1 MTNPS
6 LGLGAFIV
14 NIFISQQFIIVIN
27 FGLDGLADYPLGTK
41 ENLKNNDTGNI

>member
-27 FGLDGLADYPLGTK
+27 FGLDGLADYIGDK
-41 ENLKNNDTGNI
+41 GESEK